1 MATKVPMATN
11 FPKATKVPMATK
23 VPKCNPRGFGF
34 ICNMSLF
41 VHNKHQTRKSTN
53 NELSNFGLIEE
64 IMDPSRSLLT
74 VGRGKWVNFSKL
86 YNSIFYDH
94 HP

>member
-1 MATKVPMATN
+1 LAEQ
-11 FPKATKVPMATK
+11 F
-23 VPKCNPRGFGF
+23 
-34 ICNMSLF
+34 F
-41 VHNKHQTRKSTN
+41 VHNLHQTRKSST

-64 IMDPSRSLLT
+64 IMDLPRSLLT
-74 VGRGKWVNFSKL
+74 VGRGKWVTFSKL

>member
-1 MATKVPMATN
+1 MKLILFRLTELAEQ
-11 FPKATKVPMATK
+11 F
-23 VPKCNPRGFGF
+23 
-34 ICNMSLF
+34 F
-41 VHNKHQTRKSTN
+41 VHHLHQTRKSIN

-64 IMDPSRSLLT
+64 IMDPSRSFLT
-74 VGRGKWVNFSKL
+74 IGRGKWVTFLKL